1 MKKTY
6 GGDGPPGPPDG
17 GYGWVV
23 VTSAFFIMGL
33 TTAVLKNFG
42 IFFLDIQSH
51 FGVQTSTTSWVT
63 STTIAMFHLAAPVA
77 SALTLHLSQRAVV
90 MIGGFLAASGMILV
104 SLELGLFWLYI
115 TMGLLQGAG
124 ISLSWIPANSM
135 VSHYFGR
142 RRPLAVALSSCGE
155 CVFSVLFAPFFQW
168 LVDAY
173 GWQGALLIVGGLQ
186 LNLCVC
192 GALLRPLDVPPLS
205 ENKGD
210 GHMTFQCSLLMKPEL
225 VLYILFAVFAAAG
238 FFIPPIFLVPF
249 TNRAGLEDYWPA
261 SILSILALADLMGRL
276 VCGWVATLRLLR
288 NLQLLTLV
296 VTLVGVVL
304 LLLPLSHNYWSIAA
318 FAALY
323 GFLFGCVV
331 AIHVTALVDIVKLE
345 GFDSGLGL
353 WMLFRSIGGFMG
365 PPAAGWLVDQSHDYS
380 AAFYLSG
387 LCLIASAVFVVLVDL
402 LLQRRRAAERED
414 GDE

>member
-1 MKKTY
+1 MCICMYT
-6 GGDGPPGPPDG
+6 
-17 GYGWVV
+17 
-23 VTSAFFIMGL
+23 
-33 TTAVLKNFG
+33 
-42 IFFLDIQSH
+42 FL
-51 FGVQTSTTSWVT
+51 
-63 STTIAMFHLAAPVA
+63 
-77 SALTLHLSQRAVV
+77 
-90 MIGGFLAASGMILV
+90 
-104 SLELGLFWLYI
+104 
-115 TMGLLQGAG
+115 GAG

-365 PPAAGWLVDQSHDYS
+365 PPAAGTELELFRIVKVCRHSRTTCCCCCCCCCFRL
-380 AAFYLSG
+380 ARG
-387 LCLIASAVFVVLVDL
+387 PKPR
-402 LLQRRRAAERED
+402 LQRRLLPVGSVPHRLRRVCRPRRPPASEEKSRRARGRGRVRTMRTFLLFLFFLNSGAETQIFCF
-414 GDE
+414 